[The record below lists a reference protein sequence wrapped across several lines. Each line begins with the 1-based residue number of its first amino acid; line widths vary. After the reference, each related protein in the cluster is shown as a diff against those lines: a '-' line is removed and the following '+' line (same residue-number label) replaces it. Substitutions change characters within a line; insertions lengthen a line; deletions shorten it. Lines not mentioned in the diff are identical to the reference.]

1 MEEQH
6 QMTKVV
12 LMGHSFIRRL
22 GEFMNEDETNSNLRL
37 YANQF
42 EVIVRARG
50 GLRVPDLAI
59 AASRELDFDA
69 NNGIVFLQ
77 IGGNDIKS
85 RCNIHSIVS
94 SITSFAQY
102 LIHVKNVRHV
112 LIGQLLRRRPD
123 KVGHLYNGHVIKINI
138 ALDAWCSRSEYPIK
152 FWKHRGFW
160 SPDLNFLS
168 RDGVHLK
175 KEKYM
180 LKYLQSIKSAV
191 LHASRL

>member
-1 MEEQH
+1 MDTGIMDLVMNLEI
-6 QMTKVV
+6 VV
-12 LMGHSFIRRL
+12 CELWCNGHRDY
-22 GEFMNEDETNSNLRL
+22 GPGDEPRDC
-37 YANQF
+37 
-42 EVIVRARG
+42 VRARG

-175 KEKYM
+175 KEKHA
-180 LKYLQSIKSAV
+180 QVPAEHQECCPPCFPAV
-191 LHASRL
+191 R